1 MEKKYQKIR
10 GTRDIYGE
18 EFDKFIFIFE
28 KSKKVCELYG
38 YNFIITPT
46 FEVKEL
52 FEKSTGET
60 TDIVEKEMY
69 VFEDLK
75 GRKLALRPEG
85 TPPVLRAIVE
95 ENIELPSKFSY
106 FLNMF
111 RYEKPQKGR
120 YREFYQLGAEAV
132 GFKEPYI
139 DLEILIL
146 AEDILKEINIKDYV
160 FEINSVGCL
169 EDRKKYSEYLKE
181 ELKEKIKNFCS
192 NCQQRY
198 ERNPFRIL
206 DCKID
211 REKIKFLKPLKNF
224 LCNECLNHH
233 EKLLN
238 LLLKENF
245 NFIENPFI
253 VRGLD
258 YYTKT
263 AFEIISKKL
272 GAQNALGGG
281 GRYDYLMKIIG
292 GIDTPGIGFA
302 FGVERLMIAME
313 NYEKKEKNLIYVVY
327 VSEKEKEEAIKWVR
341 KLRERGIYSDM
352 EWDTKSLK
360 SQLRKADKRKAKWAL
375 IIGEEELRKNI
386 FRLKNMIKGEEILS
400 QNPFEIFE
408 KEINSTSLQKNN

>member
-1 MEKKYQKIR
+1 
-10 GTRDIYGE
+10 
-18 EFDKFIFIFE
+18 
-28 KSKKVCELYG
+28 
-38 YNFIITPT
+38 
-46 FEVKEL
+46 
-52 FEKSTGET
+52 
-60 TDIVEKEMY
+60 
-69 VFEDLK
+69 
-75 GRKLALRPEG
+75 
-85 TPPVLRAIVE
+85 
-95 ENIELPSKFSY
+95 
-106 FLNMF
+106 
-111 RYEKPQKGR
+111 
-120 YREFYQLGAEAV
+120 
-132 GFKEPYI
+132 
-139 DLEILIL
+139 
-146 AEDILKEINIKDYV
+146 
-160 FEINSVGCL
+160 
-169 EDRKKYSEYLKE
+169 
-181 ELKEKIKNFCS
+181 
-192 NCQQRY
+192 
-198 ERNPFRIL
+198 
-206 DCKID
+206 
-211 REKIKFLKPLKNF
+211 
-224 LCNECLNHH
+224 
-233 EKLLN
+233 
-238 LLLKENF
+238 
-245 NFIENPFI
+245 I